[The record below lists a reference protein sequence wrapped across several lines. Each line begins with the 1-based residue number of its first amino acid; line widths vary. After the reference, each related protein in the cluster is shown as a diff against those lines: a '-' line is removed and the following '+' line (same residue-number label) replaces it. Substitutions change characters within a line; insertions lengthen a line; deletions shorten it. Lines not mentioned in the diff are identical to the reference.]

1 MSLERADF
9 VGLIWLTT
17 PVLLLS
23 GSRIQRQHRWLLLI
37 PFLALCITIVLF
49 VPYGNDTAKN
59 YTFGTGQTTQSFLSV
74 TKTMKTDD
82 VAMQFSTL
90 A

>member
-17 PVLLLS
+17 PVLLLL
-23 GSRIQRQHRWLLLI
+23 GSRIQRQHRWLLLL
-37 PFLALCITIVLF
+37 PFLALCTTIVLF
-49 VPYGNDTAKN
+49 VPYGTDTAKN
-59 YTFGTGQTTQSFLSV
+59 YTFGTGQTLPILSD
-74 TKTMKTDD
+74 TKTNDMA
-82 VAMQFSTL
+82 VQFFTL

>member
-23 GSRIQRQHRWLLLI
+23 GSRIRRRHRWLLLL
-37 PFLALCITIVLF
+37 PFMALLTTIVLF
-49 VPYGNDTAKN
+49 APYGTDTAKN
-59 YTFGTGQTTQSFLSV
+59 YTFGTGQITLSNSSV
-74 TKTMKTDD
+74 TVTDN
-82 VAMQFSTL
+82 VVLQFFTL
-90 A
+90 V